1 MPAMT
6 KIAEPDT
13 LPAMN
18 WEERRDLAIYRCMR
32 ALPVSVVSRLGA
44 SLGLRLGRR
53 AHPEADARVVAAL
66 ERLRPDLARDPK
78 QLRAAQMRLWAN
90 VGRVYAEIS
99 VLDKIEPG
107 DRVTIAGAE
116 HFDAAMADGRPVIVA
131 YVHLGNWEA
140 SAIQMSKR
148 APGRGCALADPPPA
162 NRTRAQIVAMQRSG
176 WPGKV
181 LTIDAMVWRH
191 ALKHLEQ
198 PGGVMFVAIDEPF
211 GGGMPVPSF
220 GRPLDER
227 GNLGKIVR
235 LAARTG
241 ALILPSYCERL
252 DGARFRTHLLAPFEI
267 ASGRDAGRHQLRER
281 AAALDALFA
290 PIVLR
295 LIDQWF
301 GLLSYR

>member
-6 KIAEPDT
+6 KIAEPGP
-13 LPAMN
+13 LPGMN
-18 WEERRDLAIYRCMR
+18 WEERRDLAIYRVMR
-32 ALPVSVVSRLGA
+32 SLPVSAVSRIGA

-66 ERLRPDLARDPK
+66 AQLRPDLARDPK
-78 QLRAAQMRLWAN
+78 RLHAAHLCLWAN

-99 VLDKIEPG
+99 VLDKIVPEE
-107 DRVTIAGAE
+107 RVVIDGAE

-131 YVHLGNWEA
+131 YVHLGNWET
-140 SAIQMSKR
+140 SAIQLSLR
-148 APGRGCALADPPPA
+148 APGRGCAFADPPPA

-181 LTIDAMVWRH
+181 LTIDSMVWRH

-198 PGGVMFVAIDEPF
+198 PGGALFVAIDEPF
-211 GGGMPVPSF
+211 GEGVPVPSF
-220 GRPLDER
+220 GRALDDR
-227 GNLGKIVR
+227 GNLGKVVR

-241 ALILPSYCERL
+241 ALILPVYCERL
-252 DGARFRTHLLAPFEI
+252 GGARFCTHVLPPLEI
-267 ASGRDAGRHQLRER
+267 APRRDTGPDQLLLH

-290 PIVLR
+290 PIILR